1 MYDFDI
7 FLIFSVHGML
17 STYTDQHKRKY
28 RKTKNNHEPNR
39 IQTQDPREQV
49 VRNPTA
55 ALTE

>member
-1 MYDFDI
+1 MYDFNS

-17 STYTDQHKRKY
+17 STHTDQHKY
-28 RKTKNNHEPNR
+28 RKTRNIHEPNR